1 MKKRDHWVPEA
12 FQEPPSFLLSGTPSW
27 GLMNMKE
34 TSLLKLSLAQDE
46 LIVAP
51 GAYDSLS
58 AKIIEQA
65 GFKAVFL
72 SGFGLSAS
80 LLGKP
85 DIGLLTMTE
94 VVTQARNVAQAV
106 NVPVLADAEA
116 GYGGIANVQRTVRE
130 FETAGVAGIFIE
142 DQEHPVMCGSLQ
154 KYKKIVSPDDMVIKI
169 RAALD
174 ARDDSDFIIAARTDA
189 DVVSLDEQI
198 RRCNIYAEAGADL
211 VMPVLRDSNEYEIV
225 AKEIKAPLWLLLGT
239 WVDLT
244 PDDLKKFGVRGI
256 VTHAVES
263 TFAATKAIIDLMD
276 EIRTKGTVRE
286 TLNKLGAP
294 DFRDFFRLIGL
305 REITAQEEKI
315 ATEGPAD

>member
-1 MKKRDHWVPEA
+1 MKK
-12 FQEPPSFLLSGTPSW
+12 
-27 GLMNMKE
+27 
-34 TSLLKLSLAQDE
+34 TSLLKLALAQDE

-85 DIGLLTMTE
+85 DIGLLTMNE
-94 VVTQARNVAQAV
+94 VVAQARNVSQAV

-116 GYGGIANVQRTVRE
+116 GYGGIANIQRTVRE

-142 DQEHPVMCGSLQ
+142 DQEHPIMCGSLQ
-154 KYKKIVSPDDMVIKI
+154 KYKKIVSADDMEVKI

-174 ARDDSDFIIAARTDA
+174 ARDDPDFLIAARTDA
-189 DVVSLDEQI
+189 DIVSLDEQI
-198 RRCNIYAEAGADL
+198 RRCNIYADAGADL
-211 VMPVLRDSNEYEIV
+211 VMPVLRDRNEYEIV
-225 AKEIKAPLWLLLGT
+225 AREIKAPLWLLLGR

-244 PDDLKKFGVRGI
+244 PDDLKKMGVRGV

-263 TFAATKAIIDLMD
+263 IFAATKAVMDLMD
-276 EIRTKGTVRE
+276 EIRTKGTVKE
-286 TLNKLGAP
+286 TLDKMGAP
-294 DFRDFFRLIGL
+294 DFRDFFRFMGL
-305 REITAQEEKI
+305 REITAREERI
-315 ATEGPAD
+315 AKGEAVD